1 MDVHAEVIKA
11 KKKTTGCTVHLVTDV
26 VDGGEIVARRHCSVG
41 EHDTAETLK
50 QRVQTMEGEA
60 LLSCLRAVQDG
71 TVLALHTAE
80 HPDTKEPGE
89 PGDTGTERTQVTYAD
104 AGVSIAEGN
113 ALIEDIKPYCKA
125 TRRPGCDA
133 SLGGFGG
140 KATCVTP
147 CVTPCVMCN
156 TMCNV

>member
-1 MDVHAEVIKA
+1 MDVHAEVLKA
-11 KKKTTGCTVHLVTDV
+11 KKQTTGCTVHLVTDV

-80 HPDTKEPGE
+80 HPTTE
-89 PGDTGTERTQVTYAD
+89 TGTTETGTARTQVTHVTHVTQVTQVTYAD

-140 KATCVTP
+140 KATMVL
-147 CVTPCVMCN
+147 
-156 TMCNV
+156 

>member
-1 MDVHAEVIKA
+1 MDMDVHAEVLKA
-11 KKKTTGCTVHLVTDV
+11 KKQTTGCTVHLVTDV

-80 HPDTKEPGE
+80 HPT
-89 PGDTGTERTQVTYAD
+89 TETTTETTTARTQVTQVTQVTYAD

-140 KATCVTP
+140 KKATMVL
-147 CVTPCVMCN
+147 
-156 TMCNV
+156 

>member
-1 MDVHAEVIKA
+1 MDMDVHAEVLKA
-11 KKKTTGCTVHLVTDV
+11 KKQTTGCTVHLVTDV

-80 HPDTKEPGE
+80 HPTTE
-89 PGDTGTERTQVTYAD
+89 TGTTETGTARTQVTQVTQVTHVTQVTQVTYAD

-140 KATCVTP
+140 KATMVL
-147 CVTPCVMCN
+147 
-156 TMCNV
+156 